1 MFHSLIAQYSHTPW
15 SQIIIEQL
23 GALFSILSTLL
34 GRSESNLVFSFSII
48 SIIFYSYLLVINGT
62 WAMLIIYLN
71 VAVTSIYGWVLWV
84 KHGHDKQLPIRH
96 FNRSDLLPTL
106 CFMLA
111 IGIIA
116 YGIHVHESQKWM
128 IDTLDWLDVMGGMIA
143 APGMWLLGRKVID
156 NWTFWIISDI
166 VCLPLFLGKQLYV
179 TALLYLIMALIGV
192 FSYTEWNRRMKLH
205 QAVISCCSESH

>member
-1 MFHSLIAQYSHTPW
+1 
-15 SQIIIEQL
+15 
-23 GALFSILSTLL
+23 
-34 GRSESNLVFSFSII
+34 
-48 SIIFYSYLLVINGT
+48 
-62 WAMLIIYLN
+62 
-71 VAVTSIYGWVLWV
+71 
-84 KHGHDKQLPIRH
+84 
-96 FNRSDLLPTL
+96 
-106 CFMLA
+106 
-111 IGIIA
+111 
-116 YGIHVHESQKWM
+116 
-128 IDTLDWLDVMGGMIA
+128 MIA